1 MWLRRYVF
9 SKNYITFVSK
19 LVREYH
25 PEHNLTY
32 NPEDKALEWMD
43 PAAGSGVSS
52 AQQQKLAHRN
62 VGLILVQFAT
72 RVVLST
78 LVRYKVRWKG
88 RPVCET
94 IYLTISTDGQT
105 KEPLNDW
112 IAMLQDWLHNQIP
125 GALWFCF
132 TLAGWRDVVSCR
144 RCVWRGRNGLWCLPY
159 PSSHPHGPAAR
170 RVDQV
175 RRWHRA
181 QGSSGAHSHSLGGK
195 NYC

>member
-88 RPVCET
+88 RPCVGPSVSPFPLVIRPRSLSMIGSPCCKIGCT
-94 IYLTISTDGQT
+94 TRSL
-105 KEPLNDW
+105 EPC
-112 IAMLQDWLHNQIP
+112 
-125 GALWFCF
+125 GSALPW
-132 TLAGWRDVVSCR
+132 LAGAMW
-144 RCVWRGRNGLWCLPY
+144 
-159 PSSHPHGPAAR
+159 
-170 RVDQV
+170 
-175 RRWHRA
+175 
-181 QGSSGAHSHSLGGK
+181 
-195 NYC
+195 